1 MFSSEQNE
9 KRPVWTQAARLFTS
23 VRLSLFLFAFLA
35 LVAAAGSL
43 LPQGEE
49 GSFYLARYGDLFGR
63 LITFLDL
70 DRVYH
75 SGWFILAGG
84 LLFLNLLACTVRRAG
99 FALRQFHEPGQSR
112 LVRFTRLGSP
122 VLHTGLLVL
131 AAGIFL
137 GAVYGKSFSCR
148 IPEGEAADLTAAGF
162 PFDLRVG
169 RFAVEYYPGF
179 QPRQYRTEL
188 TVVEDGREV
197 YSKTIAVNDPLR
209 YRGVKV
215 YQTSYGWVLEGTVEE
230 NGRVR
235 PYRVFD
241 RESLLLDGAG
251 EFLARVYFFPDYA
264 VRKDGHPYLKTPL
277 PANPRMVYLVFC
289 GGEMISSGALAPGEK
304 VALEEGLVLGFARYR
319 YFTGLQVRSDPGL
332 PFVWGGFGM
341 VLLGLALR
349 YGRYVR
355 MNSRSGD
362 SKGTENYPGG

>member
-1 MFSSEQNE
+1 MFSSEQSE
-9 KRPVWTQAARLFTS
+9 KRSVWAQAVRLFTS
-23 VRLSLFLFAFLA
+23 VRLSLYLFTFLA
-35 LVAAAGSL
+35 LAAAAGSL

-63 LITFLDL
+63 LITLLGL

-84 LLFLNLLACTVRRAG
+84 LLFLNLLACTARRAS
-99 FALRQFHEPGQSR
+99 FAARQFRKRGQNP
-112 LVRFTRLGSP
+112 LDRFTRLGSP
-122 VLHTGLLVL
+122 VLHAGLLVL
-131 AAGIFL
+131 AAWIFL

-148 IPEGEAADLTAAGF
+148 VPEGEAAALTAAGF

-169 RFAVEYYPGF
+169 RFAVEYYPDF

-215 YQTSYGWVLEGTVEE
+215 YQASYGWTLEGTVEE
-230 NGRVR
+230 GGRGR

-241 RESLLLDGAG
+241 RESLALDEAG
-251 EFLARVYFFPDYA
+251 EFLAVLSFLPDYA
-264 VRKDGHPYLKTPL
+264 VREDGHPFSKTPL
-277 PANPRMVYLVFC
+277 PADPRVAYFVFRGRELVAT
-289 GGEMISSGALAPGEK
+289 GTLAPGGK
-304 VALEEGLVLGFARYR
+304 VALKEGLALSFTRYR
-319 YFTGLQVRSDPGL
+319 YFTGLQVRRDPGL
-332 PFVWGGFGM
+332 PFVWSGCGM
-341 VLLGLALR
+341 VLLGLALC

-355 MNSRSGD
+355 VNSRNGD
-362 SKGTENYPGG
+362 SGRTENYPGG